1 VVELGQIAFN
11 IASLAAILIMLSIGL
26 QLVAGLLGVIN
37 IAHGELVLVG
47 AYTVYAI
54 SLVNVSPWWGL
65 LAAPLVV
72 GLLALLL
79 DRGLIRFLYERPVDA
94 LVMTWALS
102 IFIRQGTQLV
112 FGGFQHS
119 VPDPIAG
126 TVEVLGLLLPRWR
139 LLIIGIG
146 VATLLGVQVA
156 LTRTLLG
163 LQIRAA
169 VANRDLALSMG
180 INVDRLFSLTFIGA
194 AMLAGLAGSLLA
206 PITAV
211 SPQLGISYLLPSFFV
226 VVLAGFGSI
235 LGLVVGAAIIGGLQT
250 VLSLVFD
257 PVIGQILVLI
267 FAFFFIQRRSRASIA
282 VGI

>member
-1 VVELGQIAFN
+1 
-11 IASLAAILIMLSIGL
+11 
-26 QLVAGLLGVIN
+26 
-37 IAHGELVLVG
+37 
-47 AYTVYAI
+47 
-54 SLVNVSPWWGL
+54 
-65 LAAPLVV
+65 
-72 GLLALLL
+72 
-79 DRGLIRFLYERPVDA
+79 
-94 LVMTWALS
+94 
-102 IFIRQGTQLV
+102 
-112 FGGFQHS
+112 
-119 VPDPIAG
+119 
-126 TVEVLGLLLPRWR
+126 
-139 LLIIGIG
+139 LIIGIG